1 MVKHHIGVDLYA
13 QPVADFDGGQILIP
27 GAVFGPDAAL
37 LIKLTKIKQVVAAVA
52 DVVATGIA
60 LGGWRQP

>member
-1 MVKHHIGVDLYA
+1 M
-13 QPVADFDGGQILIP
+13 ADFDGGQVFIP
-27 GAVFGPDAAL
+27 GAVFSPDAAF

-60 LGGWRQP
+60 LGGWRQPIGP

>member
-1 MVKHHIGVDLYA
+1 MVKNHIGIDLYA
-13 QPVADFDGGQILIP
+13 QSVANFDGGKIFIP
-27 GAVFGPDAAL
+27 GAVFGPDTAL
-37 LIKLTKIKQVVAAVA
+37 LVKLTKIKQVVAAVA